1 MLKTRFWHVIAVL
14 LLLPAASA
22 ANVVV
27 LPFGGQDPVLGTAV
41 AHAVAGALAE
51 EHDVI
56 GPAASPTLVPP
67 FLVGEGFYN
76 PAGYFS
82 DTTGPGITMM
92 LRAGSGADLALNG
105 RIDTVDGL
113 MVLELQTAHAGG
125 VNTVVLQVPE
135 GDAGGMARRVTAVA
149 SHVLGSERPAPVPDI
164 AMDGVDG
171 ARARAIYE
179 AGRTGGLQ
187 SALDALSDPL
197 LADDPY
203 SLQLR
208 QAIEAVSEGR
218 RDADSLLLATLSL
231 NTAGVDEIRS
241 ALYFESMWEETG
253 QPVFRLWQ
261 AMLLASS
268 GFDSAATEALHGAA
282 SYPYG
287 LAVLHSRSAAPADTV
302 RAALPAAD
310 VPALIVYAVYA
321 RSTGETDL
329 EQEALQRLTRLDPWQ
344 VWAFERLSFIAFD
357 EDRPL
362 DAGQALAVAVRLV
375 PDSDLYWTN
384 LGWAQYLL
392 GLLEQSEQ
400 SSIRATLL
408 APQQY
413 IAHYNIG
420 LVMTVTGR
428 IAEAA
433 SAYETALRYDPA
445 VDDAA
450 IDDLTA
456 ALRLYPDEPAV
467 HYSLARLLEAA
478 GQRAE
483 AVRHYTSFLRRHD
496 RGEFAERARAR
507 IVQLQA
513 PPPVL
518 QLPGGLSLL
527 LGSAPVAADSLQAGD
542 PVRPMFE
549 VYTPGEALP
558 TQLSLTYSLASED
571 GETALSEEHQLTLP
585 ADTVGFVI
593 DRLTFELP
601 RDLPAGDWLLGVTVQ
616 ASEDREVSAS
626 LPLFVNAAADPLRRL
641 IGYGITLQSFEGTSP
656 LLDRRDLGN
665 WDVSAARLLAEL
677 RLTEQA
683 ADEVLPVIGTGRF
696 EGLTGGQAFAAT
708 TEADLRD
715 FINWIAHPELE
726 GASFVFVDTYAQWVV
741 EGAPV
746 D

>member
-14 LLLPAASA
+14 LLLPAASS

-27 LPFGGQDPVLGTAV
+27 LPFGGADPILGTAV
-41 AHAVAGALAE
+41 SHAVAEALAAD
-51 EHDVI
+51 HDVI
-56 GPAASPTLVPP
+56 GPAAAPTLVPP
-67 FLVGEGFYN
+67 FLAGGGFYN
-76 PAGYFS
+76 PAGYFT
-82 DTTGPGITMM
+82 DTTGPGVTMM

-105 RIDTVDGL
+105 HIETVDGL
-113 MVLELQTAHAGG
+113 MVMELQTAHAGG

-135 GDAGGMARRVTAVA
+135 GDATGLALRVTAVA
-149 SHVLGSERPAPVPDI
+149 SHVLGSEPAVPVAAVD
-164 AMDGVDG
+164 MDGIAG
-171 ARARAIYE
+171 ARALAIHE
-179 AGRTGGLQ
+179 AGRTGRLQ
-187 SALDALSDPL
+187 AALDALADPL

-208 QAIEAVSEGR
+208 QAIEAVREGR
-218 RDADSLLLATLSL
+218 RDADPLLLATLSL
-231 NTAGVDEIRS
+231 NTAAADEIRS
-241 ALYFESMWEETG
+241 ALYFEHLWEETG
-253 QPVFRLWQ
+253 LPVFRLWQ

-268 GFDSAATEALHGAA
+268 GFDSAAGEALNGAA
-282 SYPYG
+282 TYPYG
-287 LAVLHSRSAAPADTV
+287 LAVLHSWNAAPTETVRSALA
-302 RAALPAAD
+302 AAD

-321 RSTGETDL
+321 RSNSDTVL
-329 EQEALQRLTRLDPWQ
+329 EKEALQQLTRLDPWQ

-362 DAGQALAVAVRLV
+362 DAGQALAVAVQLE

-392 GLLEQSEQ
+392 GLPGQSEQ
-400 SSIRATLL
+400 SSTRATLL

-420 LVMTVTGR
+420 LVRTVTGR
-428 IAEAA
+428 IAEA
-433 SAYETALRYDPA
+433 SAAYDTALRYDPA
-445 VDDAA
+445 VDEAA
-450 IDDLTA
+450 IDDLRA
-456 ALRLYPDEPAV
+456 ALQLYPDEPAV

-483 AVRHYTSFLRRHD
+483 AVRYYGSFLRRQD
-496 RGEFAERARAR
+496 SGEFAERARAR

-513 PPPVL
+513 PPPEL

-527 LGSAPVAADSLQAGD
+527 LGSTPVMADSLQAGD
-542 PVRPMFE
+542 PVRPTFE
-549 VYTPGEALP
+549 LYTPGEALP
-558 TQLSLTYSLASED
+558 AQLGLTYRLVTAE
-571 GETALSEEHQLTLP
+571 GETAAAADHQLTLP

-601 RDLPAGDWLLGVTVQ
+601 RDLPSGEWLLEVTVQ

-626 LPLFVNAAADPLRRL
+626 LPVEVSEASDPLRRL
-641 IGYGITLQSFEGTSP
+641 IGYGITLQSFEGSSA

-665 WDVSAARLLAEL
+665 WDVTVARLLSEL

-683 ADEVLPVIGTGRF
+683 ADEVLPVISTGRF
-696 EGLTGGQAFAAT
+696 EGMTGGEAFAST
-708 TEADLRD
+708 DADDLWD
-715 FINWIAHPELE
+715 FVNWIAHPDLE

-746 D
+746 E